1 MRPSPL
7 PLVFA
12 MCALLY
18 AADARAQTLSSL
30 IDNLFTY
37 GDCGQPL
44 CLVLS
49 GPDSA
54 HQGHFI
60 PAVTQGSQSVLGFLG
75 QSIGRSTANLPISA
89 TSSGATFKIVE
100 GLPVKT
106 STSSGP
112 IFAERSQT
120 LGRGRFF
127 IGANVSGISFAS
139 LNGALMSDLRFNFGH
154 QDVGQAGLGDVPL
167 ENDLISTQLSMSVT
181 QQVATVFG
189 TWGILDF
196 VDIGVAVPLVR
207 TSLVGS
213 SVSQIT
219 PSDTLGAVHRFSGS
233 YDNPVLRAST
243 SVSGS
248 ASGVGD
254 VAARLKINLGQS
266 NSLGAAILADVRL
279 PTGREEDFLGTG
291 STSIRA
297 QGIVGA
303 QLGNFA
309 PHLNAGYAARTDT
322 AQTDAILATIGFDA
336 LITDW
341 ATVAAELIT
350 EWQLG
355 QNTIALPGS
364 LEYVLPFARSY
375 PATSIPE
382 RRQDILNMSLGAK
395 FVVRG
400 GIVIV
405 VNGLVPIKK
414 AGLQPNIAWTAG
426 LEYTF

>member
-7 PLVFA
+7 PLVLVT
-12 MCALLY
+12 CALLH
-18 AADARAQTLSSL
+18 ATDARAQTLSSL
-30 IDNLFTY
+30 INDLFTY
-37 GDCGQPL
+37 GDCGEPL
-44 CLVLS
+44 CLVLTGS
-49 GPDSA
+49 DTL
-54 HQGHFI
+54 HQRHYI
-60 PAVTQGSQSVLGFLG
+60 PAVTQGSQSVLGFLS

-89 TSSGATFKIVE
+89 TSSGATFRIVD

-106 STSSGP
+106 STSAGP

-127 IGANVSGISFAS
+127 IGANVSGISFTT
-139 LNGALMSDLRFNFGH
+139 LNSAPIGDLRFNFGH
-154 QDVGQAGLGDVPL
+154 QNVGNPEVGDPVL
-167 ENDLISTQLSMSVT
+167 ENDLISSDLALSVQ
-181 QQVATVFG
+181 QQVATVFA

-196 VDIGVAVPLVR
+196 VDIGVAVPVVR
-207 TSLVGS
+207 TSLSGS
-213 SVSQIT
+213 SASQIT
-219 PSDTLGAVHRFSGS
+219 PFGATAVHRFGGDSA
-233 YDNPVLRAST
+233 NPILRAT
-243 SVSGS
+243 KSVSGS
-248 ASGVGD
+248 ASGLGD
-254 VAARLKINLGQS
+254 VAGRLKINLGQS
-266 NSLGAAILADVRL
+266 DKLGAAILADVRF
-279 PTGREEDFLGTG
+279 PTGDEEDFLGTG

-309 PHLNAGYAARTDT
+309 PHLNMGYAARTDT
-322 AQTDAILATIGFDA
+322 LQSDAILATLGFDA
-336 LITDW
+336 LVADW

-355 QNTIALPGS
+355 ATKISLPGP
-364 LEYVLPFARSY
+364 LEYQVPFQRSY

-382 RRQDILNMSLGAK
+382 RRQDAMNMSLGAK

-400 GIVIV
+400 GMVLV

-414 AGLQPNIAWTAG
+414 AGLQPEIAWTAG